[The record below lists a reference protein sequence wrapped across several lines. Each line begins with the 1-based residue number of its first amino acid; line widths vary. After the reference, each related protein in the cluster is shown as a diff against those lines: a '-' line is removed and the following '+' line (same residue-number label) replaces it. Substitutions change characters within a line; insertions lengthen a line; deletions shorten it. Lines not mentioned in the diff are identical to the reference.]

1 MYPEEASI
9 NLCNFEHGSTPVEY
23 VLATV
28 GGLLLAYVLAMV
40 IETLPFVVEA
50 VG

>member
-1 MYPEEASI
+1 M
-9 NLCNFEHGSTPVEY
+9 NLWNDENGSTPVEY